1 MRGCSFA
8 TYEVIPKGQ
17 GREAHCDHVVKDQC
31 NNQVANLYP
40 KPNVGGQQKLQ
51 IGQNVSRKD
60 KIKFLV
66 TTLLDLKDSKEAI
79 YSALDAWV
87 AWEQNFPIGPLKNV
101 ILALEKEHQ
110 WHRIVQVYPTSTGRP
125 QVESIYCEMVLGGCL
140 ALVLELRHVLF
151 FLSNPICLTIIF
163 QVKKEDT
170 IQVIKWMLS
179 KGQGNTMGTYGQLL
193 RALDMDNRADEAH
206 QFWVKK
212 VSADLH
218 SVPWQLC
225 GLMISVYYRNNM
237 LENLVKLFKG
247 LEAFGRKPT
256 DKSIVQRV
264 ADAYEMLGLL
274 EEKERVLEKY
284 KDYLYQDRESL
295 ILPDLMRESRG
306 VTETLD
312 GEDLD
317 RDRHRLQITLS
328 APWMAQN

>member
-1 MRGCSFA
+1 MLRFALQKISGHSTQRIFLPATSTLMRGCSFA

-66 TTLLDLKDSKEAI
+66 TT
-79 YSALDAWV
+79 V
-87 AWEQNFPIGPLKNV
+87 V
-101 ILALEKEHQ
+101 
-110 WHRIVQVYPTSTGRP
+110 
-125 QVESIYCEMVLGGCL
+125 
-140 ALVLELRHVLF
+140 
-151 FLSNPICLTIIF
+151 
-163 QVKKEDT
+163 
-170 IQVIKWMLS
+170 KWMLS

-237 LENLVKLFKG
+237 LENLVK
-247 LEAFGRKPT
+247 
-256 DKSIVQRV
+256 
-264 ADAYEMLGLL
+264 
-274 EEKERVLEKY
+274 
-284 KDYLYQDRESL
+284 
-295 ILPDLMRESRG
+295 
-306 VTETLD
+306 D

>member
-1 MRGCSFA
+1 M
-8 TYEVIPKGQ
+8 Q
-17 GREAHCDHVVKDQC
+17 
-31 NNQVANLYP
+31 
-40 KPNVGGQQKLQ
+40 
-51 IGQNVSRKD
+51 
-60 KIKFLV
+60 
-66 TTLLDLKDSKEAI
+66 LLDLKDSKEAI

-110 WHRIVQVYPTSTGRP
+110 WHRIVQVSAIT
-125 QVESIYCEMVLGGCL
+125 
-140 ALVLELRHVLF
+140 
-151 FLSNPICLTIIF
+151 LSNFLGMFCSSCPTPCEVYHPF
-163 QVKKEDT
+163 E
-170 IQVIKWMLS
+170 VIKWMLS

-284 KDYLYQDRESL
+284 KDVCTKIEKGHKKSKQTSL
-295 ILPDLMRESRG
+295 KKKKDSGRG
-306 VTETLD
+306 RPGQRQTSTSNNLVSTMD
-312 GEDLD
+312 GPELV
-317 RDRHRLQITLS
+317 R
-328 APWMAQN
+328 

>member
-1 MRGCSFA
+1 MLRFALQKISGHSTQRIFLPATSTLMRGCSFA

-110 WHRIVQVYPTSTGRP
+110 WHRIVQV
-125 QVESIYCEMVLGGCL
+125 
-140 ALVLELRHVLF
+140 
-151 FLSNPICLTIIF
+151 
-163 QVKKEDT
+163 
-170 IQVIKWMLS
+170 IKWMLS

-225 GLMISVYYRNNM
+225 GLMISVCFCSLAINYM
-237 LENLVKLFKG
+237 HIKKLVLNIVQVVFRSLIG

-284 KDYLYQDRESL
+284 KDICTKIEKGHKKSKQTSL
-295 ILPDLMRESRG
+295 KKKKDSG
-306 VTETLD
+306 
-312 GEDLD
+312 
-317 RDRHRLQITLS
+317 
-328 APWMAQN
+328 

>member
-1 MRGCSFA
+1 MLRFALQKISGHSTQRIFLPATSTLMRGCSFA

-110 WHRIVQVYPTSTGRP
+110 WHRIVQV
-125 QVESIYCEMVLGGCL
+125 
-140 ALVLELRHVLF
+140 
-151 FLSNPICLTIIF
+151 
-163 QVKKEDT
+163 
-170 IQVIKWMLS
+170 IKWMLS

-284 KDYLYQDRESL
+284 KDICTKIEKGHKKSKQTSL
-295 ILPDLMRESRG
+295 KKKKDSGRG
-306 VTETLD
+306 TPRQRQTSTSNNLVSTMD
-312 GEDLD
+312 GPELV
-317 RDRHRLQITLS
+317 R
-328 APWMAQN
+328 